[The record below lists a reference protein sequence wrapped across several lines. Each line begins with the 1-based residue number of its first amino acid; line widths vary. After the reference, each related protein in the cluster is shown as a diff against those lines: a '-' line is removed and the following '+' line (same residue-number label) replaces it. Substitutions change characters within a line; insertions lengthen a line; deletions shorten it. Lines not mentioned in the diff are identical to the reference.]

1 MNKGVVRMLLGVIA
15 LARQGASFVSIG
27 TPSRHNSESSCLFQA
42 TSSASRH
49 NLQSLSPPQSQYG
62 VGMDQSAMMESDL
75 LVIVDENDQLLFH
88 KETGPTNANK
98 ESSPAAVSKKVAHSF
113 HPGQPRGICH
123 RAFSLF
129 VFDENENL
137 LLTQRASSKITFPGV
152 WTNTCCSH
160 PLHGMTPNE
169 VDHTSRSGE
178 DDAYPSFDG
187 IKHAAIRK
195 AQHELGLTTLKHSDM
210 TFVSRFHYWAADVQT
225 HGPFTS
231 WGEHEVDYIL
241 FCQLSQRP
249 TLNLNPEEV
258 AAIRY
263 VSRSELQ
270 DMMNHGSDTDDTP
283 TTMPTPTNG
292 KYQWSPWFLGMME
305 RGGMDWWKNLEGT
318 LRGENTNRDI
328 VFFDP
333 HPDFMAD
340 YNLETHT
347 RRTGVGLPEDSTGPS
362 KS

>member
-1 MNKGVVRMLLGVIA
+1 
-15 LARQGASFVSIG
+15 
-27 TPSRHNSESSCLFQA
+27 
-42 TSSASRH
+42 
-49 NLQSLSPPQSQYG
+49 
-62 VGMDQSAMMESDL
+62 MDQSAMMESDL
-75 LVIVDENDQLLFH
+75 LVIVDENDQLLCH
-88 KETGPTNANK
+88 TGLATGTNAAD
-98 ESSPAAVSKKVAHSF
+98 SPVAVSKKVAHSF

-129 VFDENENL
+129 VFDENANL

-160 PLHGMTPNE
+160 PLHGMVPNE
-169 VDHTSRSGE
+169 VDQTSGD

-225 HGPFTS
+225 HGPLSS

-258 AAIRY
+258 GAIRY
-263 VSRSELQ
+263 VSRSELE
-270 DMMNHGSDTDDTP
+270 DMMNDGYDGSDDTTP
-283 TTMPTPTNG
+283 TMKMTKG
-292 KYQWSPWFLGMME
+292 KYQWSPWFLGMMQ
-305 RGGMDWWKNLEGT
+305 RGGMGWWEDLEGT
-318 LRGENTNRDI
+318 LRGDNTNRDI

-333 HPDFMAD
+333 NPDFMAD
-340 YNLETHT
+340 YNLESHT
-347 RRTGVGLPEDSTGPS
+347 RRTGVGLPEDLSGQPKT
-362 KS
+362 